1 MSDKIKYYKEIA
13 ELENRIT
20 EIKKTKGCFYVGDKV
35 YYCPFFIS
43 KDVNFK
49 EQTIIDCVI
58 DDSSVDFT
66 ICDDKSVGIVGLSQI
81 FKYKNKAIE
90 SYNKNLTKILLV
102 LVKEQLTSEKKRI
115 AFRTSNEP
123 INDIYI
129 DGDVKTL
136 IIDFIIDFG
145 NTALTINKL
154 FSELKA

>member
-13 ELENRIT
+13 ELENKIM
-20 EIKKTKGCFYVGDKV
+20 EIKETKGCVYVGDKV
-35 YYCPFFIS
+35 YYCPFVIS

-49 EQTIIDCVI
+49 EQTIIDCYVN
-58 DDSSVDFT
+58 DSSVDFV
-66 ICDDKSVGIVGLSQI
+66 ISDDKAVGMVGLSQI

-123 INDIYI
+123 INGIYI

-136 IIDFIIDFG
+136 IIDFIIDFW

-154 FSELKA
+154 FSELKV

>member
-1 MSDKIKYYKEIA
+1 M
-13 ELENRIT
+13 
-20 EIKKTKGCFYVGDKV
+20 
-35 YYCPFFIS
+35 
-43 KDVNFK
+43 
-49 EQTIIDCVI
+49 
-58 DDSSVDFT
+58 
-66 ICDDKSVGIVGLSQI
+66 
-81 FKYKNKAIE
+81 
-90 SYNKNLTKILLV
+90 TKILLV